1 MGEMVYHGLYGLKNF
16 WLWHN
21 CNGFSRGHHGSNVVF
36 FMFVIGRKSFSWMAK
51 AKWFVMGSLGEMV
64 CHAWNGEMVCH
75 RWLG

>member
-1 MGEMVYHGLYGLKNF
+1 
-16 WLWHN
+16 
-21 CNGFSRGHHGSNVVF
+21 
-36 FMFVIGRKSFSWMAK
+36 MAK